1 MAIDKALYEAPMG
14 LQALETEPL
23 EIEIENP
30 DSVSIGM
37 DGIEVEIE
45 PGRKEKTGIKDFSA
59 NLAEHMDE
67 TALQLLSDELIDN
80 FDNDKRSRRDWE
92 QTYKTGLDLL
102 GLKIENRT
110 EPWPGACGVYQD
122 RKSVV

>member
-67 TALQLLSDELIDN
+67 TALQLLSDELLSLIH
-80 FDNDKRSRRDWE
+80 
-92 QTYKTGLDLL
+92 
-102 GLKIENRT
+102 I
-110 EPWPGACGVYQD
+110 
-122 RKSVV
+122 